1 MTKTLA
7 RSQGILVLIGLL
19 VLWDMAARLV
29 QSPFVPSLSAVFQAG
44 LTALTNGSLGENYL
58 ASLSRVLI
66 GFAIGAGLGLA
77 TGTVL
82 GVFRIADRIA
92 GPLVIAFR
100 QIPLFGLVPLLG
112 LWFGIGETA
121 KIVLVSVATFYP
133 VALNTQDGLRG
144 VPQRYRDVAAA
155 FTFSRWQAIRH
166 VLLPGALPAILTGLK
181 HGLSFAWIA
190 VVAAELFL
198 AAAPGLGN
206 ILTAG
211 RAQSRMDLV
220 LLGVF
225 LVGGTGYAL
234 TLAMAVLEKRLLR
247 WRRVFS

>member
-1 MTKTLA
+1 MTKTLRNA
-7 RSQGILVLIGLL
+7 QGLFVLLMLL
-19 VLWDMAARLV
+19 VLWEVSARLA
-29 QSPFVPSLSAVFQAG
+29 QSPFMPSLLSVLRLG
-44 LTALTNGSLGENYL
+44 EETLRSGSLIENYV
-58 ASLSRVLI
+58 ASLFRVLT
-66 GFAIGAGLGLA
+66 GFSIGAGLGLFI
-77 TGTVL
+77 GTLL
-82 GVFRIADRIA
+82 GVFRIFDRVA

-100 QIPLFGLVPLLG
+100 QIPLFGLVPLIG

-121 KIVLVSVATFYP
+121 KIVLIAIASFYP
-133 VALNTQDGLRG
+133 VALNTQEGLRG
-144 VPQRYRDVAAA
+144 VPEKYRDVAVL
-155 FTFSRWQAIRH
+155 FTFSRWQAVRH
-166 VLLPGALPAILTGLK
+166 VLLPSALPAILTGLK

-211 RAQSRMDLV
+211 RTQYRMDLV

-234 TLAMAVLEKRLLR
+234 TLAMAFFEHRLLR
-247 WRRVFS
+247 WRRAFL